1 MSKLEIKTLYTC
13 VNVSSLTLC
22 AEVKGSSVLFQA
34 FLIKMVVSLPTDQ
47 LPNRPL
53 TPGKARRSYLEDV
66 TYACVIISD
75 SFSCHN
81 LILTVF

>member
-1 MSKLEIKTLYTC
+1 MKSRHCVYSTC

-53 TPGKARRSYLEDV
+53 TPGKARRSYLEEV
-66 TYACVIISD
+66 MYV
-75 SFSCHN
+75 
-81 LILTVF
+81 